1 MNAKEMILTI
11 LRRFV
16 ESEVGLVKG
25 AKVREI
31 DVRRGFIDVGHPGNR
46 SVISLTLLHRSMETT
61 RTRDLS
67 IISLYLYRIISDVRR
82 TLLRARKIDR
92 FATVPEL
99 TRWYCCDTSL
109 HRMNRIIILTCNG
122 DVNVL
127 DKLLEY
133 LDGFPYYWDTIP
145 YVEDVLQE
153 VNEQIKQSSSPAIY
167 ELKQLR
173 VA

>member
-1 MNAKEMILTI
+1 MNTKEMILTI
-11 LRRFV
+11 LRKHV

-25 AKVREI
+25 AKVREV
-31 DVRRGFIDVGHPGNR
+31 DMRRGFIDVGQPGNR
-46 SVISLTLLHRSMETT
+46 STISLTLLHRTLETT

-67 IISLYLYRIISDVRR
+67 IISLHLYRIISDVRR
-82 TLLRARKIDR
+82 TLSRARKIDR

-122 DVNVL
+122 DVEVL

-133 LDGFPYYWDTIP
+133 LDDFPCYYNAIP
-145 YVEDVLQE
+145 YFEDVLQE
-153 VNEQIKQSSSPAIY
+153 VNEQIKQTSSPVIY